1 MPAMPDSDAAPAVSP
16 VHVPLPVLI
25 ATRSLLRVDGAAGA
39 RRIAEDLVHSLG
51 GRLVPANA
59 IGPGVIPAD
68 VSFGHGEPVVVEA
81 QLHSQARAL
90 LDRHLNPFV
99 LDARQALELSG
110 RSARLAESASTD
122 VLTGL
127 PNRRVLDRALGRL
140 TDEEVVVLLDL
151 DHFKR
156 INDTHGHAAGDEVL
170 RVFGKVLRETV
181 RVRDLVGRYGGEE
194 FLAVLGRLT
203 LPDALLERLR
213 SQWLAVRPLPITF
226 SAGLAGSVGDPDAT
240 VALADEALYRA
251 KDAGRDQWVW
261 ATTRPT
267 TTNEQPLAYVEP
279 YLADAV
285 LGRRQPAVGL
295 TLDLLD
301 SRISRE
307 RIVGDLLAVA
317 QREVGDRWH
326 RNELTPADEHLA
338 TGVTGAALDALSGEI
353 SVPDEAGLTVVTCA
367 EGDWHSLA
375 AQMFGESLRAL
386 GCGVHILGASTPVDV
401 VAEFLTRSGADSL
414 AISCSLPIHF
424 PGAARMCDAAHGLGI
439 PVIMGGQAF
448 SGDARRAERLGAD
461 AWARDAR
468 ESARILASWRSVPPL
483 VDAQPVR
490 LNAAGL
496 RLLRDADAL
505 AASVRAPL
513 TLQSQ
518 AEPDPVDENLMYAVQ
533 FLGAAMGA
541 EDASIYTDYIDWLA
555 AFLGHR
561 DVTPRALLRKLSVLQ
576 SLTADEYPGAA
587 GLLDAGRAQLLAT
600 TG

>member
-1 MPAMPDSDAAPAVSP
+1 
-16 VHVPLPVLI
+16 
-25 ATRSLLRVDGAAGA
+25 
-39 RRIAEDLVHSLG
+39 
-51 GRLVPANA
+51 VPANTT
-59 IGPGVIPAD
+59 GPGVIPAD

-81 QLHSQARAL
+81 PLHSHERAL

-140 TDEEVVVLLDL
+140 TDEEVVVLIDL
-151 DHFKR
+151 DHFKQV
-156 INDTHGHAAGDEVL
+156 NDTHGHAAGDEVL

-194 FLAVLGRLT
+194 FLAVLGRST
-203 LPDALLERLR
+203 LPDALLERLTA
-213 SQWLAVRPLPITF
+213 QWSAARPLPITF
-226 SAGLAGSVGDPDAT
+226 SAGLARSIGDPDAT

-251 KDAGRDQWVW
+251 KDAGRNQWVW
-261 ATTRPT
+261 ATARPT
-267 TTNEQPLAYVEP
+267 PTNEQPLTYVEP

-338 TGVTGAALDALSGEI
+338 TGVAGAALDALSGEV
-353 SVPDEAGLTVVTCA
+353 SVPDAGGLTVVTCA

-424 PGAARMCDAAHGLGI
+424 PGAARMCDAAHALGI

-448 SGDARRAERLGAD
+448 GDDARRAERLGAD

-468 ESARILASWRSVPPL
+468 ESARILTSWRSAPL
-483 VDAQPVR
+483 PVDAEPVR
-490 LNAAGL
+490 LNTAGL

-513 TLQSQ
+513 TPQSL
-518 AEPDPVDENLMYAVQ
+518 AEPDPVFENLVYAVQ
-533 FLGAAMGA
+533 FLGAAMVA
-541 EDASIYTDYIDWLA
+541 EDQSIYTDYIDWLRA
-555 AFLGHR
+555 YLDHR
-561 DVTPRALLRKLSVLQ
+561 GVTPEALLGGLGVLH
-576 SLTADEYPGAA
+576 SLTVDEYPGAA
-587 GLLDAGRAQLLAT
+587 SLLEAGQTRLLA
-600 TG
+600 GSR